1 MATLYELADE
11 LKNFNFQIDEETG
24 EILNAEELDHLQM
37 QRDEKIENI
46 CLWIKNLKADAE
58 AYKNEKNS
66 FAIKQKQAENKA
78 ESLKAYIQ
86 YILEGQKFKTDRIT
100 VSYRKSEVVQCDDI
114 SKLDSEYIRM
124 KDPEIDKAKLKKA
137 LKEGVEIEGCRLIEN
152 QNMQIR

>member
-11 LKNFNFQIDEETG
+11 LKNFNFQIDEDTG

-66 FAIKQKQAENKA
+66 FAVKQKQAENKA

-86 YILEGQKFKTDRIT
+86 YILDGQKFKTDRIT

-114 SKLDSEYIRM
+114 SKLGSEYIRM
-124 KDPEIDKAKLKKA
+124 KEPEIDKTKLKKA
-137 LKEGVEIEGCRLIEN
+137 LKDGVEIEGCRLIEN

>member
-137 LKEGVEIEGCRLIEN
+137 LKDGVEIEGCRLIEN